1 MTRIK
6 SLTDFEDSFYLNK
19 KVFIRVDFN
28 VKVKDGFV
36 SEDYR
41 IRSAMSTIEYLVK
54 RGARIILASHLDR
67 PKGKDLRYS
76 LLPVS
81 VKLSEILSP
90 FNIPVS
96 FSCDCMSKE
105 TMSRI
110 DNLNNGEVILLEN
123 LRFYPEEE
131 NNDEEFSKKLAS
143 YADIYVNDAFSTSHR
158 RHSST
163 YGAVKY
169 FDTKIVGFNV
179 AKEIEYL
186 SSLRENP
193 SKPFTFVVGG
203 VKIKDKIG
211 ALNNLLPKATKVL
224 IGGAASYTFLKA
236 NGISVGDSLVDDNYL
251 SWASKAL
258 DKYREK
264 IILPIDHKVALSE
277 NSTEY
282 QLVRNH
288 IPKNMKGFDIGDAT
302 VHKFIHEIHNN
313 NNTGL
318 GTIFWNGPMGFF
330 ENELFSHS
338 TKSIA
343 MSMALAFWRGVKTL
357 VGGGDTL
364 EAMKVAGVSEKEVSH
379 VSTGGGA
386 SLRFLAGDEMPGIDI
401 LKNG

>member
-1 MTRIK
+1 MRGIK
-6 SLTDFEDSFYLNK
+6 SLNDFPDSFYLNK
-19 KVFIRVDFN
+19 KILIRVDFN
-28 VKVKDGFV
+28 VKVVDGIV

-54 RGARIILASHLDR
+54 RGAKIILISHLDR
-67 PKGKDLRYS
+67 PKGRDMNYS

-81 VKLSEILSP
+81 KKLSEILSP
-90 FNIPVS
+90 FKIPVY
-96 FSCDCMSKE
+96 FSSDCMGEE
-105 TMSRI
+105 TLRKINRLS
-110 DNLNNGEVILLEN
+110 NGEVLLLEN

-131 NNDEEFSKKLAS
+131 KNDSKFSESLAS
-143 YADIYVNDAFSTSHR
+143 FADIYVNDAFSTSHR

-163 YGAVKY
+163 YGTVKF
-169 FDTKIVGFNV
+169 FDTRIIGFNV

-186 SSLRENP
+186 SLLRENP
-193 SKPFTFVVGG
+193 PKPFKLVVGG

-236 NGISVGDSLVDDNYL
+236 KGMHVGDSLIDEDYL

-258 DKYREK
+258 DNYSDK
-264 IILPIDHKVALSE
+264 IILPIDHKVSISE
-277 NSTEY
+277 SSTEY
-282 QLVRNH
+282 KITENN
-288 IPKNMKGFDIGDAT
+288 IPENMKGFDIGDKT
-302 VHKFIHEIHNN
+302 IQKFVQEIHNN
-313 NNTGL
+313 GL

-330 ENELFSHS
+330 EKELFSHG

-343 MSMALAFWRGVKTL
+343 LSMALAYWRGVKTL
-357 VGGGDTL
+357 IGGGDTL
-364 EAMKVAGVSEKEVSH
+364 EAMKEAGVSEKEVTH

-401 LKNG
+401 LKNLY

>member
-1 MTRIK
+1 MRGVK
-6 SLTDFEDSFYLNK
+6 LLNDFPDSFYLNK
-19 KVFIRVDFN
+19 KILIRVDFN
-28 VKVKDGFV
+28 VKVVGGIV

-54 RGARIILASHLDR
+54 RGAKIILISHLDR
-67 PKGKDLRYS
+67 PKGRDMRYS
-76 LLPVS
+76 LLPIS
-81 VKLSEILSP
+81 KKLSEILSP
-90 FNIPVS
+90 FKIPVY
-96 FSCDCMSKE
+96 FSSDCMGDE
-105 TMSRI
+105 TLRKINRLS
-110 DNLNNGEVILLEN
+110 NGEVLLLEN

-131 NNDEEFSKKLAS
+131 KNDSKFSESLAS
-143 YADIYVNDAFSTSHR
+143 FADVYVNDAFSTSHR

-163 YGAVKY
+163 YGTVKF
-169 FDTKIVGFNV
+169 FDTRIIGFNV

-186 SSLRENP
+186 SLLRENP
-193 SKPFTFVVGG
+193 PKPFKLVVGG

-236 NGISVGDSLVDDNYL
+236 KGMHVGDSLIDEDYL

-258 DKYREK
+258 DDYSDK
-264 IILPIDHKVALSE
+264 IILPIDHKVSIFE

-282 QLVRNH
+282 KITENN
-288 IPKNMKGFDIGDAT
+288 IPENMKGFDIGDKT
-302 VHKFIHEIHNN
+302 IQKFVQEIHNN
-313 NNTGL
+313 GL

-330 ENELFSHS
+330 EKELFSHG

-343 MSMALAFWRGVKTL
+343 LSMALAYWRGVKTL
-357 VGGGDTL
+357 IGGGDTL
-364 EAMKVAGVSEKEVSH
+364 ESMKEAGVSEKEVSH

-401 LKNG
+401 LKNW

>member
-1 MTRIK
+1 MRGIK
-6 SLTDFEDSFYLNK
+6 SLNDFPDSFYLNK
-19 KVFIRVDFN
+19 KILIRVDFN
-28 VKVKDGFV
+28 VKVVDGIV

-54 RGARIILASHLDR
+54 RGAKIILISHLDR
-67 PKGKDLRYS
+67 PKGRDMNYS

-81 VKLSEILSP
+81 KKLSEILSP
-90 FNIPVS
+90 FKIPVY
-96 FSCDCMSKE
+96 FSSDCMGDE
-105 TMSRI
+105 TLTKINRLS
-110 DNLNNGEVILLEN
+110 NGEVLLLEN

-131 NNDEEFSKKLAS
+131 KNDSKFSESLAS
-143 YADIYVNDAFSTSHR
+143 FADVYVNDAFSTSHR

-163 YGAVKY
+163 YGTVKF
-169 FDTKIVGFNV
+169 FDTRIIGFNV

-186 SSLRENP
+186 SLLRENP
-193 SKPFTFVVGG
+193 PKPFKLVVGG

-236 NGISVGDSLVDDNYL
+236 KGMHVGDSLIDEDYL

-258 DKYREK
+258 DDYSDK
-264 IILPIDHKVALSE
+264 IILPIDHKVSIFE

-282 QLVRNH
+282 KITENN
-288 IPKNMKGFDIGDAT
+288 IPENMKGFDIGDKT
-302 VHKFIHEIHNN
+302 IQKFVQEIHNN
-313 NNTGL
+313 GL

-330 ENELFSHS
+330 EKELFSHG

-343 MSMALAFWRGVKTL
+343 LSMALAYWRGVKTL
-357 VGGGDTL
+357 IGGGDTL
-364 EAMKVAGVSEKEVSH
+364 EAMKEAGVSEKEVTH

-401 LKNG
+401 LKN